1 MKKTYLFLI
10 SLLIAST
17 SLFAEKLGDVVKAGN
32 SAYML
37 VCELNTPEQNANFQ
51 RNINIMQRSAHAINI
66 AKEKIQTEKD
76 PAKKAEYEKALKS
89 LERDF
94 KTNDELMQKT
104 YAFSS
109 HRKYRMMFLET
120 NICIPLSSKE
130 LSELKD
136 ENGKPLDPMKVFQ
149 RGNTSLYIASKVIGV
164 KENQE
169 LQRMISYVVKRRA
182 EMEKLR
188 KDLVKTTDASKQ
200 MELTKQLGA
209 TENALNEAEEN
220 LRKNYGIKSK
230 SDYLIE
236 TAKLKLYLILTPEEL
251 AKIEAQQGKK

>member
-1 MKKTYLFLI
+1 
-10 SLLIAST
+10 
-17 SLFAEKLGDVVKAGN
+17 
-32 SAYML
+32 
-37 VCELNTPEQNANFQ
+37 
-51 RNINIMQRSAHAINI
+51 
-66 AKEKIQTEKD
+66 
-76 PAKKAEYEKALKS
+76 
-89 LERDF
+89 
-94 KTNDELMQKT
+94 
-104 YAFSS
+104 
-109 HRKYRMMFLET
+109 MFLET

>member
-1 MKKTYLFLI
+1 MKKSYLFLVG
-10 SLLIAST
+10 LILATS
-17 SLFAEKLGDVVKAGN
+17 SLFAEKIGDIVKSGN
-32 SAYML
+32 TAYML

-51 RNINIMQRSAHAINI
+51 RNINIMQRSANAIDI
-66 AKEKIQTEKD
+66 AKTKIKEEKD
-76 PAKKAEYEKALKS
+76 PTKKAEYEKALKS
-89 LERDF
+89 LEQDF
-94 KTNDELMQKT
+94 KTNNELMQKA
-104 YAFSS
+104 YAFSAN
-109 HRKYRMMFLET
+109 RKYRMVFLET
-120 NICIPLSSKE
+120 NICVPLKAKE

-149 RGNTSLYIASKVIGV
+149 RGNTSLYITGKIIGV

-169 LQRMISYVVKRRA
+169 LQRMIAFVVKRRT

-188 KDLVKTTDASKQ
+188 KDLVATTDAAKQ

-230 SDYLIE
+230 ADYLIE

>member
-1 MKKTYLFLI
+1 MKKIHILLSILLVTTSSLI
-10 SLLIAST
+10 
-17 SLFAEKLGDVVKAGN
+17 AEKLGDIVKTGN

-37 VCELNTPEQNANFQ
+37 VCELNTPEQNTLFQ
-51 RNINIMQRSAHAINI
+51 HNINIMQRSAKAIDF
-66 AKEKIQTEKD
+66 AKAKIKEEKD
-76 PAKKAEYEKALKS
+76 PAQKAKYEEALKT

-94 KTNDELMQKT
+94 KTNDETMQKK

-109 HRKYRMMFLET
+109 HRKYRMVFLET
-120 NICIPLSSKE
+120 NICVPISAKE

-136 ENGKPLDPMKVFQ
+136 KNGKAIDPMKVFQ
-149 RGNTSLYIASKVIGV
+149 RGNTSLRVINKIVGV
-164 KENQE
+164 KENQD
-169 LQRMISYVVKRRA
+169 LQRMIAFVVQRRS

-188 KDLVKTTDASKQ
+188 KELVSTTDATKQ

-209 TENALNEAEEN
+209 IENALNESEEN
-220 LRKNYGIKSK
+220 LRKQYGIESK

-251 AKIEAQQGKK
+251 VKIEAQQKK

>member
-1 MKKTYLFLI
+1 MKKSYLFLI
-10 SLLIAST
+10 GLLIASA
-17 SLFAEKLGDVVKAGN
+17 SLFAEKIGDVVKAGN

-51 RNINIMQRSAHAINI
+51 RNINVMQRSAKAIDF

-76 PAKKAEYEKALKS
+76 PAKKAEYEKAEYEKALKT

-120 NICIPLSSKE
+120 NICVPLTSKE

-136 ENGKPLDPMKVFQ
+136 ENGKALDPMKVFQ
-149 RGNTSLYIASKVIGV
+149 RGYPPG
-164 KENQE
+164 
-169 LQRMISYVVKRRA
+169 
-182 EMEKLR
+182 
-188 KDLVKTTDASKQ
+188 
-200 MELTKQLGA
+200 
-209 TENALNEAEEN
+209 
-220 LRKNYGIKSK
+220 
-230 SDYLIE
+230 
-236 TAKLKLYLILTPEEL
+236 
-251 AKIEAQQGKK
+251 